1 MVKKKPP
8 PINIIDPKDP
18 KALYVARQKAG
29 LIFVGL
35 SPRTLGNMA
44 SLKIGPRYFKNG
56 GICWYKVSD
65 IEEWITRYPI
75 QTFNPEEWSD
85 NNESQ
90 ESDTQ

>member
-1 MVKKKPP
+1 MDWIQAEGLMVKKKPP

-44 SLKIGPRYFKNG
+44 SLKICIY
-56 GICWYKVSD
+56 IV
-65 IEEWITRYPI
+65 ITH
-75 QTFNPEEWSD
+75 SGK
-85 NNESQ
+85 
-90 ESDTQ
+90 